1 MIVKWLRK
9 LQPAL
14 WMAVGIVV
22 ANLIWVFMA
31 RFATAPRPAPKK
43 PKLDVY
49 TGYDTPGP
57 GVKILQFY
65 SSKAEVINGEH
76 TIICYGVAKASAVRI
91 EPPIE
96 QLKPALNRCIEARP
110 EQTTTYTLYAEGT
123 EGSRDSIS
131 FTVKVLPAPARI
143 KMVFLSDKEVIRGE
157 PVTVCTILENAL
169 TARIEPINRPLMAPK
184 GTACAKWYPAQTMD
198 YRLVAKG
205 VGGDDSEKFR
215 IVVKPRERKGAAPVV
230 KKTATAQ

>member
-1 MIVKWLRK
+1 MIARWLQK

-14 WMAVGIVV
+14 WIAVGILV
-22 ANLIWVFMA
+22 ANVIWLFMA
-31 RFATAPRPAPKK
+31 RFAAQPLPVRRK
-43 PKLDVY
+43 PKVDVY

-65 SSKAEVINGEH
+65 SSKAEVIEGDH

-96 QLKPALNRCIEARP
+96 QLRPALNRCIEARP
-110 EQTTTYTLYAEGT
+110 EQTTTYTLYAEGV

-157 PVTVCTILENAL
+157 PVTVCTILEHAL
-169 TARIEPINRPLMAPK
+169 SARIEPINRPLMAER
-184 GTACAKWYPAQTMD
+184 GTACSKWYPAQTMD

-205 VGGDDSEKFR
+205 VGGNDSEKFR
-215 IVVKPRERKGAAPVV
+215 IIVKPRERKGAAPAV
-230 KKTATAQ
+230 KKTATVQ